1 MTARRI
7 YLDTF
12 RTYWTRAGF
21 LLALGAGVFVPLGL
35 LGALADQLTLHG
47 ENVADTS
54 VLGWLALGGTLLAQ
68 ATTSLVGELFY
79 SGAVAVA
86 LAEGEKGKEPSLM
99 EVARRLAY
107 WRLIAVDILF
117 VAGTAIGL
125 VLFIVPGVI
134 FFTWFALAAPIVE
147 LEGAGVRTAFG
158 RARSLVRGHFWLV
171 LVVLVPISFVGE
183 VVTEAAVEGIH
194 GLIHNPF
201 LHDWTAEVVTSVL
214 ITPVYAVAAVLLT
227 LGLSGRRR
235 PATPRP
241 S

>member
-1 MTARRI
+1 MTVRRI

-12 RTYWTRAGF
+12 RIYWTRAGF

-35 LGALADQLTLHG
+35 LGALADQLALNA
-47 ENVADTS
+47 ENVADIS

-68 ATTSLVGELFY
+68 AATSLVGELFY

-86 LAEGEKGKEPSLM
+86 LAEGEKGKEPSLR

-117 VAGTAIGL
+117 VAGMAVGL
-125 VLFIVPGVI
+125 LLFLVPGVI

-147 LEGAGVRTAFG
+147 LEGAGVRTAFA

-171 LVVLVPISFVGE
+171 FAVLVPISLAGE
-183 VVTEAAVEGIH
+183 VISDAAVQGIH
-194 GLIHNPF
+194 GLIGNPF
-201 LHDWTAEVVTSVL
+201 LHDWTAEVVTNVL
-214 ITPVYAVAAVLLT
+214 ISPVYAVAAVLLT
-227 LGLSGRRR
+227 LRLSGRGK
-235 PATPRP
+235 PAGNGQG
-241 S
+241 